1 MSESQRSDSRRSG
14 PKRSDSQR
22 QDSPQA
28 CPSRPDW
35 KAEIRK
41 RLAGAPVGAA
51 RGEEI
56 ADELAQHLDDRYAE
70 LVRGGTPEPAAEQ
83 AALAELEASDVL
95 REGLGRLRAPAAPAT
110 VLGQALGGGPLQ
122 GLLADVRFGLRSLRK
137 SPGFTA
143 TAVLTLALG
152 IGGNTA
158 VFSLVNAV
166 LLQRLPVRESE
177 RLVHL
182 TFEGGGM
189 LSFPDYADLRDHQR
203 AFDGFAAFGGIQVS
217 LNRGGEAELAGGL
230 IVTGNYFEVLGARPE
245 LGRLIASS
253 DDVRPGAH
261 PVLVLSHGV
270 WRSRFASEP
279 GVVGR
284 ELLVNGHRFTV
295 IGVAPEGFQG
305 SQLGVERGLYIP
317 MMMQAIVRP
326 PRAGYSGEMDP
337 DLLRSRNNRWLTG
350 LGRLQPGTT
359 AEQAASALT
368 SLAVGVM
375 PPRPAGAPKIRMATM
390 PVDVGDAR
398 TRAQLRSAATLLM
411 AVVGTVLLLAC
422 ANVANLMLSQAAA
435 RRREIAL
442 RLALGASRARVVR
455 QLLTE
460 SVLLAAFGGLA
471 GLLLT
476 WWTLAAFRGAA
487 PPPGALPVAIQA
499 AVDVRVL
506 AFTFVLALLAGILF
520 GLAPGLT
527 ATGGALVP
535 ALKDE
540 SFVPDERARR
550 FNLRSALVVSQVSLS
565 LLLLVTA
572 GLFLRNL
579 RELQAIGPGFDVERL
594 LSAQLPVNLL
604 RYTQDQGRAFYRS
617 VVERVE
623 ALPGVESA
631 SVARVGLLDS
641 GGGRVSSLHVEGRSG
656 RPDRFQSEGGGAS
669 APGRDA
675 ISSNVIGPGYFATL
689 GVALVAGRD
698 FDPRDVREAPQVA
711 VVNESFWR
719 VHFADQQRRDVLG
732 QRISLNGPEGPW
744 REIVGVVGDSKYW
757 SLTEQPTPVAYLPLS
772 QQHETGV
779 VLYVRTGAAPAS
791 LIAAVR
797 REVQSLE
804 PNLPLPELRT
814 VSETVSSSL
823 YAARMGARLLAVF
836 GGLALLLAA
845 IGVYSVISYGVAQR
859 TREIGVRMALGA
871 GSSDVQ
877 GLVLRRGLRLV
888 ALGVVVGLALALV
901 AGRFLESFLHGVRG
915 NDPLTFVAVPVV
927 LTAVAFLACLLP
939 ARRATK
945 LDPLAALRQR

>member
-1 MSESQRSDSRRSG
+1 M
-14 PKRSDSQR
+14 
-22 QDSPQA
+22 A
-28 CPSRPDW
+28 CGASWVPGLPERGDPGRPDW
-35 KAEIRK
+35 KREIRS
-41 RLAGAPVGAA
+41 RLAGAPIGAG
-51 RGEEI
+51 RLDEI
-56 ADELAQHLDDRYAE
+56 VLELAQHLEDRYAE
-70 LVRGGTPEPAAEQ
+70 LVAAGTPRPAAEQ
-83 AALAELEASDVL
+83 AALAELEASDAL
-95 REGLGRLRAPAAPAT
+95 RDGLGRLSPAPAPPAV
-110 VLGQALGGGPLQ
+110 VLGQASSGGPFH
-122 GLLADVRFGLRSLRK
+122 GLPADVRFGLRSLRK
-137 SPGFTA
+137 NPGFTA
-143 TAVLTLALG
+143 AAVLTLALG
-152 IGGNTA
+152 IGANTA
-158 VFSLVNAV
+158 IFSLVNAV

-177 RLVHL
+177 RLVHA
-182 TFEGGGM
+182 TFEGGGV
-189 LSFPDYADLRDHQR
+189 LSYPEIAELREHQR

-230 IVTGNYFEVLGARPE
+230 IVTGGYFEVLGVQPG

-253 DDVRPGAH
+253 DDVTPGGH
-261 PVLVLSHGV
+261 PVLVLGHAF
-270 WRSRFASEP
+270 WRSRFAGDP

-295 IGVAPEGFQG
+295 IGVAPEGFHG
-305 SQLGVERGLYIP
+305 SQLGVEHGLYIP
-317 MMMQAIVRP
+317 MMMQAVVRP

-337 DLLRSRNNRWLTG
+337 DLLRTRNSRWLTG

-368 SLAVGVM
+368 SLAVGLF
-375 PPRPAGAPKIRMATM
+375 PPRPAGAPPIQIATV
-390 PVDVGDAR
+390 PVDVGDAS

-411 AVVGTVLLLAC
+411 AVVAAVLLLAC
-422 ANVANLMLSQAAA
+422 ANVANLMLSHAAA

-442 RLALGASRARVVR
+442 RLALGAGRGRVVR

-460 SVLLAAFGGLA
+460 SVLLACLGAFG

-476 WWTLAAFRGAA
+476 WWTLAAFRASA
-487 PPPGALPVAIQA
+487 PPPGALPITIQA
-499 AVDVRVL
+499 SVDFRVL
-506 AFTFVLALLAGILF
+506 AFTLVLAVLAGIVF

-540 SFVPDERARR
+540 SFVPDARARR
-550 FNLRSALVVSQVSLS
+550 FDLRNALVVAQVSLS

-631 SVARVGLLDS
+631 SVARVALL
-641 GGGRVSSLHVEGRSG
+641 GGGSRVGSIHVEGRPG
-656 RPDRFQSEGGGAS
+656 RPDRFQSEGGGAA

-675 ISSNVIGPGYFATL
+675 VSSNVIGPGYFATL
-689 GVALVAGRD
+689 GVPLVAGRD
-698 FDPRDVREAPQVA
+698 FDPRDVREAPPVA
-711 VVNESFWR
+711 VVNESFCR
-719 VHFADQQRRDVLG
+719 LHFADRQRRDVLG
-732 QRISLNGPEGPW
+732 QRVSLNGPEGPW
-744 REIVGVVGDSKYW
+744 REIVGVVGDSKYR
-757 SLTEQPTPVAYLPLS
+757 SLTEPPTPVAYLPLS

-779 VLYVRTGAAPAS
+779 VLYVRTRTTPAS
-791 LIAAVR
+791 LLAAVR

-814 VSETVSSSL
+814 VAETVSSSL
-823 YAARMGARLLAVF
+823 YAARMGSRLLAAF

-845 IGVYSVISYGVAQR
+845 IGVYGVISFGVAQR

-888 ALGVVVGLALALV
+888 ALGVVVGLALAV
-901 AGRFLESFLHGVRG
+901 AAGRFLESFLYGVHG
-915 NDPLTFVAVPVV
+915 NDPLTFAAVAVV
-927 LTAVAFLACLLP
+927 LGAVAFLACLLP
-939 ARRATK
+939 ARRAMK
-945 LDPLAALRQR
+945 LDPLAALRQQ